1 MKKLIVIAL
10 LLAAGGGAVW
20 WFWFRS
26 SEPVIKYR
34 LGKIERGDLRVIVT
48 ATGTVQPY
56 FFVQVGTQ
64 VTGTIQ
70 KLFVDFNSKVKQ
82 GEVVAQIDPAPFQAK
97 VDQDKA
103 NLAKSQADVVRVKAG
118 LVQAEKELARA
129 RELHKKEL
137 ISPSELDAAVATFD
151 ALAAQVKVAEATV
164 AQSQAALES
173 SMVNLRYTTIT
184 SPIDGIVI
192 SRNVDKGQTVA
203 ASLSAPTIYVI
214 SDDMKKVQVQ
224 ASVAE
229 ADIGRITEGM
239 NVSFTVDAHRTERFR
254 GKVEQIRLSP
264 TTVQNVVTYTVM
276 IGAENPQNKLLP
288 GMTANMSFDIAQ
300 YKDILKVPNAALRF
314 TPPPEATDGRRQA
327 RRGAGRRPRGAEA
340 RGRPGQAPRRA
351 PKGEP
356 RVGPE
361 SRRPGRSAHHRR
373 RDRRQL
379 DAARRRQPHGRPGG
393 HRRRHHGRRRLD
405 GDHQSV
411 RPAVPRRRRRT
422 ERHEVMNE
430 PLIWIEELHK
440 TYRVGEVDLHV
451 LKGVSLRIERGEMV
465 AIMGASGSG
474 KTTLMN
480 IIGCMDRPTSGR
492 YRLDAEE
499 LSLVKPDRLAYIRNK
514 KFGFVFQSFN
524 LLARTSA
531 LENVELPLLYWND
544 LPGRE
549 RSSRAMA
556 SLTQVGLEDRVKHH
570 PSQLSGGQQ
579 QRVAIARALVN
590 QPQILLADEPTGNL
604 DSKSEAEVMALF
616 HALHKKGQTVILVT
630 HNQDIAAH
638 AQRTIRIRDGLI
650 LEGAA

>member
-1 MKKLIVIAL
+1 
-10 LLAAGGGAVW
+10 
-20 WFWFRS
+20 
-26 SEPVIKYR
+26 
-34 LGKIERGDLRVIVT
+34 
-48 ATGTVQPY
+48 
-56 FFVQVGTQ
+56 
-64 VTGTIQ
+64 
-70 KLFVDFNSKVKQ
+70 
-82 GEVVAQIDPAPFQAK
+82 
-97 VDQDKA
+97 
-103 NLAKSQADVVRVKAG
+103 
-118 LVQAEKELARA
+118 
-129 RELHKKEL
+129 
-137 ISPSELDAAVATFD
+137 
-151 ALAAQVKVAEATV
+151 
-164 AQSQAALES
+164 
-173 SMVNLRYTTIT
+173 
-184 SPIDGIVI
+184 
-192 SRNVDKGQTVA
+192 
-203 ASLSAPTIYVI
+203 
-214 SDDMKKVQVQ
+214 
-224 ASVAE
+224 
-229 ADIGRITEGM
+229 
-239 NVSFTVDAHRTERFR
+239 
-254 GKVEQIRLSP
+254 
-264 TTVQNVVTYTVM
+264 
-276 IGAENPQNKLLP
+276 
-288 GMTANMSFDIAQ
+288 
-300 YKDILKVPNAALRF
+300 
-314 TPPPEATDGRRQA
+314 
-327 RRGAGRRPRGAEA
+327 
-340 RGRPGQAPRRA
+340 
-351 PKGEP
+351 
-356 RVGPE
+356 
-361 SRRPGRSAHHRR
+361 
-373 RDRRQL
+373 
-379 DAARRRQPHGRPGG
+379 
-393 HRRRHHGRRRLD
+393 
-405 GDHQSV
+405 
-411 RPAVPRRRRRT
+411 
-422 ERHEVMNE
+422 MNE